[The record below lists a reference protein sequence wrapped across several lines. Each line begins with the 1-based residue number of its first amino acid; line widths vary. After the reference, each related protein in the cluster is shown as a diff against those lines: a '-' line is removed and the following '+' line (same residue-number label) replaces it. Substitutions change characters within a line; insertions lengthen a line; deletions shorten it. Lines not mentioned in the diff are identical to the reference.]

1 MKFGITFD
9 YLCPFARNANEA
21 VLNGIEQGKDWHPR
35 YVAFSLAQAHTADDE
50 LDVWDKPA
58 GKSGVLAL
66 QWGLAARDNFPDLF
80 PAVHRA
86 LFAARHDDGK
96 DINDE
101 SVIRDAVIA
110 SGADVDA
117 IAGVVASGAPM
128 QALAA
133 DHIEAAGE
141 WSVFGVPTFLVDDHA
156 TFIRFMSRGDVD
168 DLQRALDL
176 LAWTDLNEFKR
187 TTIPR

>member
-21 VLNGIEQGKDWHPR
+21 VLNGMAAGRDWEPR
-35 YVAFSLAQAHTADDE
+35 YVPFSLAQVHIEDGDPA
-50 LDVWDKPA
+50 VWDKPS

-66 QWGLAARDNFPDLF
+66 QWGVAARDHFPDMF

-86 LFAARHDDGK
+86 LFAARHDQGS
-96 DINDE
+96 DIGSE
-101 SVIRDAVIA
+101 AIIREAVTTA
-110 SGADVDA
+110 GADADA
-117 IAGVVASGAPM
+117 IAEVVATGTPLAT
-128 QALAA
+128 LAA
-133 DHIEAAGE
+133 EHAAAVEG
-141 WSVFGVPTFLVDDHA
+141 WQVFGVPTFLVDDHA

-187 TTIPR
+187 TAVPR